1 MIFRDSFLKNAIF
14 FLTLSAICIQS
25 MGNFENIWKKSL
37 PVAVA
42 VVLFG
47 VVALVGFAPQL
58 EGKVLPQHD
67 IQQFDCS
74 SQDIRD
80 CREKFDE
87 DPQWT
92 GAMFSG
98 MPAYQINIK
107 YPSQIIKR
115 SAESVQSI
123 FEGPA
128 SMIFFAMLSAFVMA
142 IMMGMSAWIGIII
155 GLAYGL
161 STYFF
166 IIIGAGHITKMW
178 ALVYAPAMLGAIHYT
193 LRRNM
198 WVGGALTALFAALE
212 IGANHLQMTY
222 YFLFAAAALFI
233 SELIYAIKEARY
245 TDFGKRTAILGVAA
259 FLAIGANFAPLY
271 YTQQHTE
278 DTTRGGSA
286 IEGQSKGL
294 DIKYATDWSYGIGES
309 WNMLIPNLMGG
320 DSGGNNTF
328 AEDGAVAKKFEE
340 FGVSK
345 EESKEY
351 AQSLP
356 TYWGE
361 QGGNHPYTAGPTYL
375 GAIVIFL
382 ALLGLLLAENRDRWW
397 ILAATILTIFMAWGH
412 NAMWFTE
419 FCFKYVPFYDKFRS
433 VSSALV
439 VAEWSIP
446 LLAGM
451 ALWQIHKH
459 WGDRRL
465 LSKSILISGGIVGG
479 ICLIFALGGLF
490 IHDTWL
496 CDFGIE
502 RSIASMGE
510 ALGDKAI
517 GYEIAEAMAAEQRDM
532 LIYDAVRSL
541 IFVLLGTGL
550 LYGALYISRKWALAI
565 LGGLAALIVVDILPI
580 NLRYVPHKKFV
591 SADSVENEVQPNAL
605 NRAIMKD
612 KEPGYRV
619 LDALGNPFNDATASK
634 FHRSIGGYHGAKMG
648 RYQDLIDFYLGRE
661 VATINQAVSENKTP
675 DMQTLPI
682 LNMLN
687 TKYVITRN
695 GIVYNDYAR
704 NGAAWFVDN
713 LVGAED
719 ALQELAALGEIDLK
733 TTAVVAAGTT
743 APREKG
749 KGSIK
754 LMSYRPNNLR
764 YNYTLTGGP
773 GVAVFSEIYY
783 DKGWQAYVDG
793 KPAESFRAD
802 YLLRAMVLPE
812 GSHTVEWRF
821 EAPNWSST
829 SKLTL
834 ICSLL
839 IILALITVITLKCY
853 GIYKKKEII

>member
-1 MIFRDSFLKNAIF
+1 M
-14 FLTLSAICIQS
+14 SAICIQS

-42 VVLFG
+42 VLLFG
-47 VVALVGFAPQL
+47 AVALVGFAPQL

-198 WVGGALTALFAALE
+198 WVGGALAALFAALE

-233 SELIYAIKEARY
+233 SELVYAIKEARY

-259 FLAIGANFAPLY
+259 ILAIGANFAPIY
-271 YTQQHTE
+271 YTKQHTD

-286 IEGQSKGL
+286 IATENQNQKGL

-328 AEDGAVAKKFEE
+328 AENGAVAKKFEE
-340 FGVSK
+340 LGVSK

-361 QGGNHPYTAGPTYL
+361 QPGTAGPTYL

-397 ILAATILTIFMAWGH
+397 ILAATILSLFMAWGH

-419 FCFKYVPFYDKFRS
+419 FCFKNVPLYDKFRS

-459 WGDRRL
+459 WEEKKQ
-465 LSKSILISGGIVGG
+465 LSKAILISGGIVGG
-479 ICLIFALGGLF
+479 ICLIFALGGMF

-496 CDFGIE
+496 CDFGVE
-502 RSIASMGE
+502 RSIENMGSIFGDE
-510 ALGDKAI
+510 AVGCDLG
-517 GYEIAEAMAAEQRDM
+517 EAMAAEQRGM
-532 LIYDAVRSL
+532 LVADAWRSL
-541 IFVLLGTGL
+541 IFILLGAGL
-550 LYGALYISRKWALAI
+550 LYGALYISRKWTLAI
-565 LGGLAALIVVDILPI
+565 LGGLAVLIVVDILPI
-580 NLRYVPHKKFV
+580 NLRYVPYKKFV
-591 SADSVENEVQPNAL
+591 SPDSVENEIQPNAAD
-605 NRAIMKD
+605 RAIMKD
-612 KEPGYRV
+612 REPGYRV
-619 LDALGNPFNDATASK
+619 LDVTSGSPFNDATASK
-634 FHRSIGGYHGAKMG
+634 FHRSIGGYHGAKMS
-648 RYQDLIDFYLGRE
+648 RYQDLIDVYLNRE
-661 VATINQAVSENKTP
+661 VATVKSAAGEKKEP

-687 TKYVITRN
+687 TKYIITRN
-695 GIVYNDYAR
+695 GIVYNDYSR

-713 LVGAED
+713 LVGADD
-719 ALQELAALGEIDLK
+719 AMQELAALGEVDLK
-733 TTAVVAAGTT
+733 TTAVVASGTT
-743 APREKG
+743 VPQNMG
-749 KGSIK
+749 KGSIQ

-793 KPAESFRAD
+793 QPAESFRAD

-812 GSHTVEWRF
+812 GTHTVEWRF

-829 SKLTL
+829 SAVTL

-839 IILALITVITLKCY
+839 IILALITIVTLKCY